1 MDQDQLME
9 DIVAGY
15 GDIKENYQQERLV
28 ELLREIQEL
37 YGCIPEDIQKYIADE
52 LGIKQVVIKSILKY
66 FPSLHSAKRHKI
78 TLCVGPRCSQKESGE
93 LAEALRE
100 EIRARRNRKG
110 AGFFTF
116 TTKNCLKQCRNA
128 PNLKID
134 DKIFSGVRP
143 GDIRKILNSI
153 DGDD

>member
-1 MDQDQLME
+1 MDQDQVIV

-28 ELLREIQEL
+28 ELLREVQEL
-37 YGCIPEDIQKYIADE
+37 YGCIPEDTQKYIADE

-66 FPSLHSAKRHKI
+66 FPSLHSAKSHKI
-78 TLCVGPRCSQKESGE
+78 TLCVGPQCSQKDSGE
-93 LAEALRE
+93 LAEAIRE
-100 EIRARRNRKG
+100 EIRVRRNKKG

-116 TTKNCLKQCRNA
+116 TTKNCLKQCRKA

-134 DKIFSGVRP
+134 DKIFSEVRP
-143 GDIRKILNSI
+143 GDIGKIMRSI
-153 DGDD
+153 D

>member
-1 MDQDQLME
+1 M
-9 DIVAGY
+9 
-15 GDIKENYQQERLV
+15 
-28 ELLREIQEL
+28 
-37 YGCIPEDIQKYIADE
+37 
-52 LGIKQVVIKSILKY
+52 
-66 FPSLHSAKRHKI
+66 
-78 TLCVGPRCSQKESGE
+78 GPRCSQKESGE